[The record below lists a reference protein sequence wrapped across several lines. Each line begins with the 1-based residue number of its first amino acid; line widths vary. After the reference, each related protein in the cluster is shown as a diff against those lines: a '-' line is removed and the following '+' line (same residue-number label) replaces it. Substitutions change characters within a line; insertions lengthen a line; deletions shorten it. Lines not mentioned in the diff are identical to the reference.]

1 MNIVHG
7 YKISVYGCKLVNSEL
22 LRNRFDEYKITK
34 IALDGSI
41 IYPDKKV
48 LMCDSA
54 QPMSYVNNVFTD
66 ETLCIDKD
74 FFDRNTQSVLD
85 TILFICTNTKE
96 SKLILDDTI
105 LINDEIINAI
115 LNNPNL
121 EEVTLGNKDDHF
133 ILTEELYN
141 RFKNSSIKCVK
152 TDSVVDSLK
161 EVFDPL
167 IGYNTRRNLI
177 GYDNYESLISST
189 SKNFRD
195 PLTEGELFY
204 LKLINPNCTITIS
217 HTDYDN
223 AFKII
228 NRLRDNGHTA
238 NIKISITDKN
248 LLNNYIFSNIDKIK
262 YTKDIEIYLVGK
274 TFSLTDYMKYE
285 KKLLDLIMPA
295 INLSPF
301 EKYLFAYNV
310 TKKFKKYNEN
320 EENKTSARDLY
331 QIIDNEFMVC
341 VGYSKLLGDLLDKL
355 GIENYVDSVSVDIG
369 LDDIP
374 NENKPLPDFVY
385 DEKTGTMKELETIP
399 AGHSRRK
406 IHLVDPKYGI
416 DGYYFAD
423 PTWDNDMEHDAYN
436 HALMT
441 EEEYIALDRYNYY
454 NVSSGIVEL
463 FFVHSLEEFYLKINN
478 YLDRKSNKTEVD
490 VVVSLLDEIKV
501 LDNEFYKELCSKY
514 DRIDSASKKFTK
526 EEIQNILLD
535 IGERILQKSDNLV
548 SGRLFK
554 EGITTLYR
562 EVYGLSGEELEN
574 KVNEVMEYNK
584 KRHSKCF
591 PTRYKVDRNDNSM
604 VLFNRFNKFDL
615 DNEPRLGI

>member
-1 MNIVHG
+1 MLIKSFTLSTGLN
-7 YKISVYGCKLVNSEL
+7 
-22 LRNRFDEYKITK
+22 
-34 IALDGSI
+34 A
-41 IYPDKKV
+41 
-48 LMCDSA
+48 SA
-54 QPMSYVNNVFTD
+54 F
-66 ETLCIDKD
+66 
-74 FFDRNTQSVLD
+74 
-85 TILFICTNTKE
+85 
-96 SKLILDDTI
+96 
-105 LINDEIINAI
+105 
-115 LNNPNL
+115 
-121 EEVTLGNKDDHF
+121 
-133 ILTEELYN
+133 
-141 RFKNSSIKCVK
+141 
-152 TDSVVDSLK
+152 
-161 EVFDPL
+161 
-167 IGYNTRRNLI
+167 
-177 GYDNYESLISST
+177 SST

-262 YTKDIEIYLVGK
+262 YTKDIEVYLVGK

-331 QIIDNEFMVC
+331 QIIDNKFMVC

-385 DEKTGTMKELETIP
+385 DEKKGTMKELETIP
-399 AGHSRRK
+399 AGHFRRK

-490 VVVSLLDEIKV
+490 VVGSLLDEINENNHDASCDLGALYYTGRIGEQNYEKAV
-501 LDNEFYKELCSKY
+501 YYYEKSAKLGNRQAIENLGYCYYYGRYVEVDYKKAYHYFVKGALDGHLVSLYKIGDMYKNGLYVEKDERQAYYIYRRCSELLT
-514 DRIDSASKKFTK
+514 DEQ
-526 EEIQNILLD
+526 EEIFGAD
-535 IGERILQKSDNLV
+535 IYIRLADCYYYEVGVEKNLGVSLYCYQKAEQLYYPRIVGGDFAYKKQYERAIKMQ
-548 SGRLFK
+548 RIIREEREK
-554 EGITTLYR
+554 EIP
-562 EVYGLSGEELEN
+562 N
-574 KVNEVMEYNK
+574 
-584 KRHSKCF
+584 
-591 PTRYKVDRNDNSM
+591 
-604 VLFNRFNKFDL
+604 FDW
-615 DNEPRLGI
+615 N